1 MHSWLKNEY
10 NVLDR
15 LYRTGMVPH
24 GRPRPLRAPFH
35 FYTFY
40 TLDSFHN
47 PTTFQQFSH
56 LVAAEST
63 RRGGVSSAPFSSLNL
78 GINTNDDSKNVL
90 ENRRIFFEKLGISE
104 AQFASSYQVHG
115 DKVQVVTEAGRTEG
129 YDALITN
136 QSNVFVGV
144 TVADCTP
151 ILIYDARNQAVGAVH
166 AGWRG
171 TVAEIVLKTL
181 QTMQQSYGTQPTD
194 CYAYVGT
201 CIDECS
207 FKVGE
212 EVAEQFSDEFK
223 RFDAILGKYLIDLK
237 RANAAQLAAFGI
249 PVSQIEISPF
259 STITHN
265 EDYFSYRL
273 EKGQTG
279 RMLAVIGVR

>member
-1 MHSWLKNEY
+1 MN
-10 NVLDR
+10 
-15 LYRTGMVPH
+15 
-24 GRPRPLRAPFH
+24 
-35 FYTFY
+35 
-40 TLDSFHN
+40 SFHI
-47 PTTFQQFSH
+47 PTIFQQFSN
-56 LVAAEST
+56 LTIAEST
-63 RRGGVSSAPFSSLNL
+63 RHGGVSKAPFTSLNL

-90 ENRRIFFEKLGISE
+90 ENRRAFFEKLGISE

-115 DKVQVVTEAGRTEG
+115 DQIQVVTEAGRIEG

-136 QSNVFVGV
+136 QPNIFVGV

-151 ILIYDARNQAVGAVH
+151 ILIYDTRTQAVGAVH

-171 TVAEIVLKTL
+171 TVAQIVLKTL
-181 QTMQQSYGTQPTD
+181 QTMQQVYHTQATD

-207 FKVGE
+207 FEVGE

-223 RFDAILGKYLIDLK
+223 RFDSTLGKYLIDLK
-237 RANAAQLAAFGI
+237 RANAAQLSAFGV
-249 PVSQIEISPF
+249 PTSQIEISPY

-265 EDYFSYRL
+265 DDYFSYRL

-279 RMLAVIGVR
+279 RMLAVIGMKN

>member
-1 MHSWLKNEY
+1 M
-10 NVLDR
+10 
-15 LYRTGMVPH
+15 
-24 GRPRPLRAPFH
+24 
-35 FYTFY
+35 
-40 TLDSFHN
+40 DSFYI
-47 PTTFQQFSH
+47 PPIFTQFPN
-56 LVAAEST
+56 LIVAEST
-63 RRGGVSSAPFSSLNL
+63 RHGGVSKAPFSSLNL
-78 GINTNDDSKNVL
+78 GINTNDNSNNVT

-115 DKVQVVTEAGRTEG
+115 GRVQVVTEAGRTEG

-136 QSNVFVGV
+136 QPNVFVGV

-151 ILIYDARNQAVGAVH
+151 ILIYDAQNQAVGAVH

-171 TVAEIVLKTL
+171 TVTQIVLKTL
-181 QTMQQSYGTQPTD
+181 QTMQQVYNTQPAD

-207 FKVGE
+207 FEVGE
-212 EVAEQFSDEFK
+212 EVAEQFSDDFK
-223 RFDAILGKYLIDLK
+223 RFDSTLGKHLIDLK
-237 RANAAQLAAFGI
+237 RANAAQLSAFGI
-249 PVSQIEISPF
+249 PASQIEISPY

-279 RMLAVIGVR
+279 RMLAVIGLKN